1 MDATNRGATPRDIAR
16 AFLSALE
23 HTARHPGE
31 TSDAAFLA
39 DLYHD
44 ALGRT
49 ANAQGL
55 ATWAERLA
63 SGASR
68 AEVAIGIAQS
78 AEAQQHWL
86 SAIETG
92 RHPHAS
98 PPARRPVPHPIAADE
113 KQPDSL

>member
-16 AFLSALE
+16 AFLSAPE
-23 HTARHPGE
+23 HTTRHPGE

-63 SGASR
+63 SGA
-68 AEVAIGIAQS
+68 
-78 AEAQQHWL
+78 
-86 SAIETG
+86 
-92 RHPHAS
+92 
-98 PPARRPVPHPIAADE
+98 
-113 KQPDSL
+113 